1 MRAAYVR
8 SAGRAMTR
16 QLDALVSDQRDA
28 EAAVDR
34 EVDRLAQ
41 LGVSWPL
48 IAEALGVS
56 RQAARQRWLRRQL

>member
-1 MRAAYVR
+1 
-8 SAGRAMTR
+8 MTR
-16 QLDALVSDQRDA
+16 QLDMLVGEQRDA

-48 IAEALGVS
+48 IAETLGVS
-56 RQAARQRWLRRQL
+56 RQAARQRWLRRQV